1 MECLAFTCKIKRNKT
16 FAKEIRLKKEALV
29 NEAIS
34 WAGNTQKGKLIYHDL
49 WESSNK
55 RFKVSLGKYG
65 KEYIFDGS
73 FDHVFHY
80 FQEVYKY
87 NEKALEILGCLMF
100 RNAFLVDHINA
111 NDHFTYVPPTEAILY
126 LQNNL
131 PPIEGIEIETY
142 LHYLDAIAWN
152 EDTKYYTLGYDIH
165 SGIGRKNN
173 MLTYAHIIAVL
184 LGKASLAKLC
194 SSFSRPPIG
203 VSAISFDTA
212 STAFPSLKIQ

>member
-1 MECLAFTCKIKRNKT
+1 
-16 FAKEIRLKKEALV
+16 
-29 NEAIS
+29 
-34 WAGNTQKGKLIYHDL
+34 
-49 WESSNK
+49 
-55 RFKVSLGKYG
+55 
-65 KEYIFDGS
+65 
-73 FDHVFHY
+73 
-80 FQEVYKY
+80 
-87 NEKALEILGCLMF
+87 MF